1 MKKRLTT
8 YEVAKALV
16 HDEDAMWTRSG
27 AFALAG
33 YLEQLEEDIGEEI
46 ELDVVALRCE
56 YCEYES
62 LEDFATD
69 HFGSMYGKGVDNEEP
84 MDLREYIEDNGTL
97 IEFDG
102 GIIVHE
108 SNPWG

>member
-1 MKKRLTT
+1 MKKTLST

-16 HDEDAMWTRSG
+16 HDEYASWTRSG
-27 AFALAG
+27 AFALAE
-33 YLEQLEEDIGEEI
+33 YLEQYEDNMGEAM
-46 ELDVVALRCE
+46 ELDVVALSCE
-56 YCEYES
+56 YSEYES

-69 HFGSMYGKGVDNEEP
+69 HFGSMYGRGVDKSEP
-84 MDLREYIEDNGTL
+84 KDLREYIEDNGTL

-108 SNPWG
+108 AHPYC

>member
-1 MKKRLTT
+1 MKKTLTT
-8 YEVAKALV
+8 YEVAKALAN
-16 HDEDAMWTRSG
+16 DKDAMWTRSG
-27 AFALAG
+27 AFALAE

-46 ELDVVALRCE
+46 ELDVIALRCE
-56 YCEYES
+56 YTEYES

-69 HFGSMYGKGVDNEEP
+69 HFGSMYGKGVNKDEP
-84 MDLREYIEDNGTL
+84 KDLKEYIEDNGTL

-108 SNPWG
+108 AHPYC